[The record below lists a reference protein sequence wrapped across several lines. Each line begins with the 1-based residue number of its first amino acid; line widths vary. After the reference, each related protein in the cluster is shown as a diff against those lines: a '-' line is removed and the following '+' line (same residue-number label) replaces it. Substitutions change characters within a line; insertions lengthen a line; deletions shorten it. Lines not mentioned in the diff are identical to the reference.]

1 MSNERPSHPP
11 EASANDAEKRPSVH
25 VITPEALVENE
36 RQAAKERANIE
47 RLITEHV
54 EGSITLEPRMKEYL
68 SEYLRTHQGQWR
80 EYDGE
85 DIVFNGFYPDYDRR
99 VIEAVF
105 DVFGQDMADDI
116 PMPEWMKK

>member
-11 EASANDAEKRPSVH
+11 EVSANEVEKRPSVH
-25 VITPEALVENE
+25 VITPEALVDNE
-36 RQAAKERANIE
+36 RQTEKERVNIE

-54 EGSITLEPRMKEYL
+54 EGSVTLEPRMKEYL
-68 SEYLRTHQGQWR
+68 SEHLRTHWGQWR
-80 EYDGE
+80 ECDGT
-85 DIVFNGFYPDYDRR
+85 DIVFNGFYPNQDRG